1 MINQTV
7 FAVSD
12 NQAKPIHTGCLFE
25 LTDGK
30 LTVVAVDGF
39 RLSIRRE
46 MLENAPAEDMKFV
59 VPGTA
64 LREIERILHEDGDS
78 VATVCPGEKLSIRRE
93 MLENAPAEDMKFVV
107 PGTALREIERILH
120 EDGDSVATVCPGE
133 KHILFA
139 LGKTTLV
146 CRLIDGE
153 FLNYNAAIPA
163 SFEYT
168 VTADTRELITCL
180 ERVSLLVSEKLKNP
194 VRITFDGSVMKMT
207 CIASFE
213 YTVTA
218 DTRELITCLER
229 VSLLVSEKLKNPVRI
244 TFDGSVMKMT
254 CITAVGKSYD
264 ECAING
270 SVDPLE
276 IGFNSRYLL
285 DALRA
290 CSDDTI
296 QLSIKGITAVGK
308 SYDECAINGSVDPLE
323 IGFNSRYLLD
333 ALRACSDDTI
343 QLSIK
348 GALNPIV
355 ITPTEGEKYTYLV
368 LPVRL
373 KADA

>member
-1 MINQTV
+1 MKFSCEKSALLDAISIASRAVSNKSTIAILEGLRITADQTVTLSGYDLSMGIRTIVEADVVQPGEIVLSAKLLGDIVRKLPEDIIYIETDDNLLTTIQCGRSVFNLVASASDDFPAMPEVNADYQIPMPEKTLKSMINQTV

-25 LTDGK
+25 LQKGQ

-46 MLENAPAEDMKFV
+46 ILEDAPQSDFKFV

-64 LREIERILHEDGDS
+64 LREIERILHEDSDS
-78 VATVCPGEKLSIRRE
+78 IV
-93 MLENAPAEDMKFVV
+93 
-107 PGTALREIERILH
+107 
-120 EDGDSVATVCPGE
+120 TVCPGE

-139 LGKTTLV
+139 LGQTTLV

-153 FLNYNAAIPA
+153 FLNYHAAIPEA
-163 SFEYT
+163 FTDT
-168 VTADTRELITCL
+168 VQVNTREWITCL
-180 ERVSLLVSEKLKNP
+180 ERVSLLVTERLKNP
-194 VRITFDGSVMKMT
+194 VRIAFDSS
-207 CIASFE
+207 I
-213 YTVTA
+213 
-218 DTRELITCLER
+218 
-229 VSLLVSEKLKNPVRI
+229 
-244 TFDGSVMKMT
+244 MKMT

-264 ECAING
+264 ECAIAG
-270 SVDPLE
+270 EVSGLE

-290 CSDDTI
+290 CSDETI
-296 QLSIKGITAVGK
+296 NLS
-308 SYDECAINGSVDPLE
+308 L
-323 IGFNSRYLLD
+323 
-333 ALRACSDDTI
+333 
-343 QLSIK
+343 K
-348 GALNPIV
+348 GALHPLV

>member
-1 MINQTV
+1 MKFSCEKSAFLDAISIASRAVSTKSTIAILEGLRLTATDTLTLSGYDLSIGIRTQVDADIVEPGEIVLSAKLLGDIVRKLPDDVVYVETDEKLLTTIQCGRSVFNLVASASDDFPAMPEVNAEHEISMPENMLKSMINQTV

-25 LTDGK
+25 LINGK

-46 MLENAPAEDMKFV
+46 QLEQAPAQDLKFV
-59 VPGTA
+59 VPGPA
-64 LREIERILHEDGDS
+64 LREIERILREDAQHE
-78 VATVCPGEKLSIRRE
+78 V
-93 MLENAPAEDMKFVV
+93 
-107 PGTALREIERILH
+107 
-120 EDGDSVATVCPGE
+120 TVCPGE

-139 LGKTTLV
+139 LGKTTLI

-153 FLNYNAAIPA
+153 FLNYNAAIPPT
-163 SFEYT
+163 FEHT
-168 VTADTRELITCL
+168 VPVNTREFITCL

-194 VRITFDGSVMKMT
+194 VRIAFDG
-207 CIASFE
+207 A
-213 YTVTA
+213 
-218 DTRELITCLER
+218 
-229 VSLLVSEKLKNPVRI
+229 
-244 TFDGSVMKMT
+244 VMKMT

-264 ECAING
+264 ECAIDG
-270 SVDPLE
+270 SIDGLE

-290 CSDDTI
+290 CN
-296 QLSIKGITAVGK
+296 
-308 SYDECAINGSVDPLE
+308 DETVHISL
-323 IGFNSRYLLD
+323 
-333 ALRACSDDTI
+333 
-343 QLSIK
+343 K

-355 ITPTEGEKYTYLV
+355 ITPLEGEKYTYLV